1 MNWDLILTVL
11 GLAITVVLVSP
22 FYLVIGLA
30 YNKAKMRQDLELL
43 KEHRSTF
50 TNDTELDWA
59 KMWDGEIK

>member
-22 FYLVIGLA
+22 FYIAISLA
-30 YNKAKMRQDLELL
+30 YNKAKMRQELELL
-43 KEHRSTF
+43 KEHRSMFDKT
-50 TNDTELDWA
+50 TELDWE